1 MKFIIAEAFMA
12 ETPFLLPVGL
22 VEASEEEG
30 PGPPAWSLYIYI
42 WKLENALKISKNNNI
57 IVLMH

>member
-1 MKFIIAEAFMA
+1 MA